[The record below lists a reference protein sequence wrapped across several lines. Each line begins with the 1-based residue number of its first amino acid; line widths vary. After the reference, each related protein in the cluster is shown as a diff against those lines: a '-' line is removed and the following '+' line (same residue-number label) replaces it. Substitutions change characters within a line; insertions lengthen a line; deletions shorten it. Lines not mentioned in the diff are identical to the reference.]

1 MASSIPVTLF
11 VVIAALLLGC
21 SEADSRAT
29 SAGQAK
35 ELGRWYTSTQV
46 STGETVFQSH
56 CAVCHGDKAQGL
68 AAEWREK
75 LDDGSF
81 PPPPLNGTAHAWH
94 HPLSLLTQVVNAGG
108 IPLGGKMPAFAEVL
122 TDDENLSA
130 IAYFQ
135 NFWDDEIYGSWQQMG
150 GTN

>member
-1 MASSIPVTLF
+1 MHSVIPSILA
-11 VVIAALLLGC
+11 IALLAAC
-21 SEADSRAT
+21 SEADNGILSAT
-29 SAGQAK
+29 EPTVQ
-35 ELGRWYTSTQV
+35 GRWYTSNQV
-46 STGETVFQSH
+46 SAGDAVFKSQCS
-56 CAVCHGDKAQGL
+56 VCHGDEAQGL
-68 AAEWREK
+68 TANWRQK

-94 HPLSLLTQVVNAGG
+94 HPLSVLSQVINEGG

-122 TDDENLSA
+122 TEDEKLAA

-135 NFWDDEIYGSWQQMG
+135 NFWDDEIYGNWQQMG